1 MHVVLCFN
9 ARPDQGIPELP
20 GDEEFAT
27 RNRSSAV
34 SSDSTGSSEVGPLMK
49 RVRILPISVFVVAL
63 CLPVHAD
70 KGSSAYKRGERAEA
84 QNNFDGAYEAYR
96 EAYEAKGRNPKY
108 QAAYLRLRFYA
119 CGEHVR
125 AGQLLRDAGKLP
137 EAMAEFQRA
146 AEIDHSSFI
155 AQQEVRRT
163 ADILRKQTRREDG
176 TATGTPPSPLAK
188 LVEEAGGP
196 IELRSFSNSPINL
209 RMTETS
215 DKVYK
220 MLGKLAGVNVL
231 LDADYR
237 PQKISVELN
246 DVTTRE
252 ALDMVALQSKTFWQ
266 PASPNTIFVAAD
278 TPGKRKEIQGNVMKT
293 FYLKN
298 ISRPT
303 ELQEAANTVKGI
315 LDVSRA
321 QLIPTQSA
329 IILRGTPAQMVLAEK
344 LFLDIDKPRSEVV
357 VDVVVMQV
365 SRSRLRTLGTTPP
378 TSANVSLVPGTGSSG
393 GSGGGGQLTLNSL
406 ANLTANDFQVSIPGA
421 SVSFLMSDS
430 NTKIIQNPQIRVLDN
445 EKATLK
451 IGDRVPIATGS
462 FAGTGSGVS
471 PLVNTQFQYLDVG
484 VNIDIVPHIHSGNE
498 VTLKMTLEISS
509 VTGTQNIGGI
519 SQPVIGQR
527 RIEHETRLQDGEVNL
542 VGGILEET
550 ESRSLS
556 GYPWLT
562 KIPILK
568 YLFGQESKER
578 RENEIVFAITP
589 HVIRSQ
595 DITEQNLRLVNVGS
609 GTEVEIHQKS
619 PGATKTNSTAPAAPP
634 SQQSGSAPAKDQ
646 KTVNGGSQP
655 APAPA
660 PPSQKEP
667 EQPVPP
673 PKEPEQSA
681 PPQSAAPRQTAM
693 TDPCPRGQHLVDW
706 QDGRANCA
714 FD

>member
-1 MHVVLCFN
+1 
-9 ARPDQGIPELP
+9 
-20 GDEEFAT
+20 
-27 RNRSSAV
+27 
-34 SSDSTGSSEVGPLMK
+34 MK
-49 RVRILPISVFVVAL
+49 SLRILSISVLVAAL
-63 CLPVHAD
+63 CLPGHAD
-70 KGSSAYKRGERAEA
+70 KASSAYKRGERAEA
-84 QNNFDGAYEAYR
+84 QNSYDSAYEAYR
-96 EAYEAKGRNPKY
+96 EAYEAKGKNAKY
-108 QAAYLRLRFYA
+108 QTAYLRLRFYA

-125 AGQLLRDAGKLP
+125 AGQLLRDAGKLT

-146 AEIDHSSFI
+146 AEIDRSSFI

-163 ADILRKQTRREDG
+163 ADMLRKQARREEG
-176 TATGTPPSPLAK
+176 TATVTPPSPLAK
-188 LVEEAGGP
+188 QVEEAEGP
-196 IELRSFSNSPINL
+196 IELRPFSNSPINL
-209 RMTETS
+209 RMSETA

-220 MLGKLAGVNVL
+220 VLGKLAGVNVL

-252 ALDMVALQSKTFWQ
+252 ALDMLALQSKTFWQ

-278 TPGKRKEIQGNVMKT
+278 SPSKRKEVQGNVMKT

-298 ISRPT
+298 VSAPT

-315 LDVSRA
+315 LDVNRA
-321 QLIPTQSA
+321 QLIPAQSA

-344 LFLDIDKPRSEVV
+344 LFSDIDKPRSEVV

-365 SRSRLRTLGTTPP
+365 SRDRLRTLGTSPP
-378 TSANVSLVPGTGSSG
+378 TSANVVLVPGTGTSGSSG
-393 GSGGGGQLTLNSL
+393 GSGGGNQLTLNSL
-406 ANLTANDFQVSIPGA
+406 RDLTANNFQVSIPGA

-430 NTKIIQNPQIRVLDN
+430 NTKIIQNPEIRVLDN

-484 VNIDIVPHIHSGNE
+484 VNIDITPHIHSENE

-509 VTGTQNIGGI
+509 VTGMQNIGGI
-519 SQPVIGQR
+519 SQPIIGQR

-542 VGGILEET
+542 VGGILEESET
-550 ESRSLS
+550 QSLS

-562 KIPILK
+562 KVPILK
-568 YLFGQESKER
+568 YLFGQEAKDR

-589 HVIRSQ
+589 HVIRAPE
-595 DITEQNLRLVNVGS
+595 INEQNLRLVDVGT
-609 GTEVEIHQKS
+609 GGAVEVRHKD
-619 PGATKTNSTAPAAPP
+619 PAAATTNRSSPTAAP
-634 SQQSGSAPAKDQ
+634 SQQSGAAGAKDQ
-646 KTVNGGSQP
+646 KTVKSGSLSPP
-655 APAPA
+655 AAVTPR
-660 PPSQKEP
+660 KEP
-667 EQPVPP
+667 EQP
-673 PKEPEQSA
+673 
-681 PPQSAAPRQTAM
+681 APRQGATPTQAR
-693 TDPCPRGQHLVDW
+693 TDPCPFGQHLVNW
-706 QDGRANCA
+706 QGERANCA

>member
-1 MHVVLCFN
+1 
-9 ARPDQGIPELP
+9 
-20 GDEEFAT
+20 
-27 RNRSSAV
+27 
-34 SSDSTGSSEVGPLMK
+34 MK
-49 RVRILPISVFVVAL
+49 SLRILSISVFVVVS
-63 CLPVHAD
+63 CLAGHAD

-84 QNNFDGAYEAYR
+84 QNNYDGAYEAYR
-96 EAYEAKGRNPKY
+96 EAYEAKGRNAKY

-119 CGEHVR
+119 CDEHVR
-125 AGQLLRDAGKLP
+125 AGQLLRDAGKLT

-163 ADILRKQTRREDG
+163 ADMLRKQTRREEG
-176 TATGTPPSPLAK
+176 TATVIPPSPLAK

-196 IELRSFSNSPINL
+196 IELRPFSNSPIDL
-209 RMTETS
+209 RMSETA

-237 PQKISVELN
+237 PQKIIVELN

-278 TPGKRKEIQGNVMKT
+278 TPGKRKEIQSNVMKT

-315 LDVSRA
+315 LDVNRA
-321 QLIPTQSA
+321 QLIPTQNA

-357 VDVVVMQV
+357 IDIVVMQV
-365 SRSRLRTLGTTPP
+365 SRDRLRTLGTNPP
-378 TSANVSLVPGTGSSG
+378 TSANIVLVPGTGTAG
-393 GSGGGGQLTLNSL
+393 GSGGGNQLTLNSL
-406 ANLTANDFQVSIPGA
+406 TNLTANDFQVSIPGA

-430 NTKIIQNPQIRVLDN
+430 NTKIIQNPEIRVLDN

-484 VNIDIVPHIHSGNE
+484 VNIDIVPHVHSENE

-509 VTGTQNIGGI
+509 VTGSTNIGGI
-519 SQPVIGQR
+519 SQPIIGQR

-550 ESRSLS
+550 ETRSLS

-562 KIPILK
+562 KVPILK
-568 YLFGQESKER
+568 YLFGQEAKER

-589 HVIRSQ
+589 HVIRAQ
-595 DITEQNLRLVNVGS
+595 DITEQNLRLVNVG
-609 GTEVEIHQKS
+609 TEAEVEIRHKN
-619 PGATKTNSTAPAAPP
+619 PGAMKTNSASPAAPP

-646 KTVNGGSQP
+646 KTVNSGSQP
-655 APAPA
+655 APPSVAPL
-660 PPSQKEP
+660 QKEP

-673 PKEPEQSA
+673 QKEPEQPA
-681 PPQSAAPRQTAM
+681 PPQSAA
-693 TDPCPRGQHLVDW
+693 H
-706 QDGRANCA
+706 GRAQH
-714 FD
+714 